1 MNIEYS
7 ISYNNPEGRK
17 QLLIMAFDEDGTSNS
32 NSIIA
37 QGREL
42 LANAAAHSQQMEEYT
57 HGKDIFSI
65 ATSSKDELES
75 EQAAK
80 ARLNELLQNVK
91 TLQTNAERTPKK
103 VSNFDPSSM
112 NVAKRSEHR
121 VNSKPREEL
130 KVSSFKALP
139 LPGNT
144 PVRNNPLAM
153 TKSFEQKIG
162 SVDRLIRLN
171 NEDTA
176 SVVTSVA
183 SVKNEMSFH
192 CHEDEE
198 HAEHARQIRAKK
210 NLLKRNLLD
219 EVNKILLK
227 EGSLGDDV
235 SIVQGEGDRV
245 EDPSIL
251 TQQISQLESKLKHEK
266 TQRLAILNDIVDI
279 DLNAIFY
286 RLITEDAGE
295 DAKNII
301 DRLKNK
307 IYESVHD
314 FESYSVESSQ
324 EEEIFGDMKP
334 PTLYARQEEWVKRR
348 DQKRFE
354 AKMQLEADTMR
365 DITGKPELGDAKRS
379 WVMAKEA
386 HEQALERAQQNATP
400 NKFLNKDAEKD
411 KGRELKFI
419 DWQKAKESHDQA
431 LKRATEQEE
440 MKRKAREEKDAAA
453 RKEEIQYLGA
463 IDTSAAVESKAPKKE
478 RPQQSSS
485 SSQSRED
492 QRKSSVRLIEQTR
505 RRSKLVQQEEIFHRS
520 KSIENDALSE
530 SIRKTESNI
539 NDFSGVSYAEM
550 SEKEFKKLVKRI
562 STTTRNKMQ

>member
-1 MNIEYS
+1 
-7 ISYNNPEGRK
+7 
-17 QLLIMAFDEDGTSNS
+17 MAFDEDGTSNS
-32 NSIIA
+32 IIA
-37 QGREL
+37 QGRDL
-42 LANAAAHSQQMEEYT
+42 LANAAAHSQQMDDYT

-65 ATSSKDELES
+65 ATSSNDELES
-75 EQAAK
+75 EQAARD
-80 ARLNELLQNVK
+80 RLSELLQNAK

-103 VSNFDPSSM
+103 VTNFDPASM

-121 VNSKPREEL
+121 VNSSKPREEL
-130 KVSSFKALP
+130 KVLFFKALP

-153 TKSFEQKIG
+153 TKSFEQKIS

-171 NEDTA
+171 NEDMA
-176 SVVTSVA
+176 SAVTSVA

-198 HAEHARQIRAKK
+198 HAEQAREIRTKK

-219 EVNKILLK
+219 EVNNILLK
-227 EGSLGDDV
+227 EGSLGDDM

-251 TQQISQLESKLKHEK
+251 TQQIAQLESKLKHEK

-279 DLNAIFY
+279 DINAIFD
-286 RLITEDAGE
+286 RLITEDAGK
-295 DAKNII
+295 DPKKII
-301 DRLKNK
+301 DRLKNT

-314 FESYSVESSQ
+314 FESYSLESSQ
-324 EEEIFGDMKP
+324 EDLIFGDMKP
-334 PTLYARQEEWVKRR
+334 PTLYTRQEEWVKRR

-386 HEQALERAQQNATP
+386 HEQALERAQQNVTANTVT
-400 NKFLNKDAEKD
+400 NKDSEKD

-440 MKRKAREEKDAAA
+440 MKRKLREDKDAAA
-453 RKEEIQYLGA
+453 RKEEIQHLGA
-463 IDTSAAVESKAPKKE
+463 IGTSTAVESKAPKKE
-478 RPQQSSS
+478 TPQQSCE
-485 SSQSRED
+485 SREAL
-492 QRKSSVRLIEQTR
+492 RKSSVQLIEQTR
-505 RRSKLVQQEEIFHRS
+505 RRSKLKQQEENFLRS
-520 KSIENDALSE
+520 KSIADNNALSE
-530 SIRKTESNI
+530 SIRKAESNM

-562 STTTRNKMQ
+562 STRRNKIDQ